1 MQGQGGGALTWSV
14 AVHWVCTGP
23 GVSWVVRAKV
33 SPHLCF
39 AQGHT
44 ACAIKPSEMA
54 ATLLDLEIPRH
65 NQAVNLVWLLLV
77 PGLGLTEA
85 SCCLFEKI

>member
-1 MQGQGGGALTWSV
+1 MVQ
-14 AVHWVCTGP
+14 
-23 GVSWVVRAKV
+23 AKL
-33 SPHLCF
+33 SPYLCF

-77 PGLGLTEA
+77 LGLVLTEA
-85 SCCLFEKI
+85 SCCFF